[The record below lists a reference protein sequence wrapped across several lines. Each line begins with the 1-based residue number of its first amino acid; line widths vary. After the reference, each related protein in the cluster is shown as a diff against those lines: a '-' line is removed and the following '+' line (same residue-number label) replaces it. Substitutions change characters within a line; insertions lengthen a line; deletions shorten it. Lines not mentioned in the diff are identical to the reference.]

1 MSRQAETNRM
11 LVEARDA
18 SPVERQRL
26 VDEVIV
32 RNVRVARAVAARYR
46 DRGVPEEDLVQVA
59 CIALV
64 RAANRFD
71 PDKSHDFLTYAVP
84 TIRGEVKRYFRDHS
98 WAVRPPRRIQEVQAL
113 IQRSGVAFGLEGN
126 RQELA
131 ARLGLEEKE
140 VEAALLAQGCFAPT
154 SLDAPSRFED
164 QTLGDSLAE
173 DYNDFEAAE
182 ARAMLRAL
190 VGELSPCDRLI
201 LYLRFFEG
209 RSQKEIGEEIGV
221 TQMQVSRLI
230 SRILASMRHQ
240 LEDWQAGGSIGA

>member
-1 MSRQAETNRM
+1 M

-71 PDKSHDFLTYAVP
+71 PDKSRDFLTYAVP
-84 TIRGEVKRYFRDHS
+84 TIRGEVKRYFRDQS

-126 RQELA
+126 RHELA
-131 ARLGLEEKE
+131 ARLGLEERE

-164 QTLGDSLAE
+164 QTLGDSLAG

-190 VGELSPCDRLI
+190 VGELSPSDRLI

-230 SRILASMRHQ
+230 SRILTSMRHQ
-240 LEDWQAGGSIGA
+240 LEDGQAGGSVGA

>member
-1 MSRQAETNRM
+1 M

-18 SPVERQRL
+18 SPAERQRL

-32 RNVRVARAVAARYR
+32 RNVRVARAVAGRYR
-46 DRGVPEEDLVQVA
+46 NRGVAEEDLVQVA

-64 RAANRFD
+64 RAASKFD
-71 PDKSHDFLTYAVP
+71 PDRSHDFLTYAVP

-113 IQRSGVAFGLEGN
+113 IQRSGVGFGLEGN
-126 RQELA
+126 RKELA
-131 ARLGLEEKE
+131 ARLGLEETE

-154 SLDAPSRFED
+154 SLDAPTRFED
-164 QTLGDSLAE
+164 ETIGDGLAE
-173 DYNDFEAAE
+173 DYTDFEAAE
-182 ARAMLRAL
+182 ARAMLRGL
-190 VGELSPCDRLI
+190 IGVLSPCDRLI

-221 TQMQVSRLI
+221 TQTQVSRLI
-230 SRILASMRHQ
+230 SRILTRMRQQ
-240 LEDWQAGGSIGA
+240 LEGGQAGGSVGA